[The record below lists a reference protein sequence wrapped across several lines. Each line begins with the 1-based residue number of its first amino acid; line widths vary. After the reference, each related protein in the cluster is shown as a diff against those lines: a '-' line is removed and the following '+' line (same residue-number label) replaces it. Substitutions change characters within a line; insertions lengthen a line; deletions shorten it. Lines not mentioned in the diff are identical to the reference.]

1 MQVDSATVHY
11 LQWNNLGSKL
21 LKFVKF
27 HFLLNLFKSSQIYTI
42 EDLKKP
48 RNAKFIF
55 TYK

>member
-11 LQWNNLGSKL
+11 LQWNNLGTKL

-27 HFLLNLFKSSQIYTI
+27 HFLLKLFRKIQIYTI